1 MDQYREFEKKAWKT
15 LNKLETEKLN
25 FKAKRLV
32 SELVEQLQ
40 LQEDI
45 NLKFKYCKLI
55 GDVYLDQEDEK
66 KA

>member
-32 SELVEQLQ
+32 SELVE
-40 LQEDI
+40 
-45 NLKFKYCKLI
+45 
-55 GDVYLDQEDEK
+55 
-66 KA
+66 